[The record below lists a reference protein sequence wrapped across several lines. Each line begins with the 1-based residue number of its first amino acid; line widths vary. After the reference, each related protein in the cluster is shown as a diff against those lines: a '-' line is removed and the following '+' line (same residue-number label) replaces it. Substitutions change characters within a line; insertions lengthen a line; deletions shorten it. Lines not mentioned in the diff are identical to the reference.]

1 MNNWVEIVV
10 SVLSGLAVCIPLVV
24 QLVNSVRAAVQ
35 EKNWAKLMEMVLE
48 MMEQAEKMFK
58 TGVDRKAWVMAGVES
73 AALSCNYNYDAAA
86 KEKVSE
92 MIDSICKAA
101 KVVN

>member
-1 MNNWVEIVV
+1 MNNWVEIIV
-10 SVLSGLAVCIPLVV
+10 SILSGLAVCIPLVV

-58 TGVDRKAWVMAGVES
+58 TGADRKSWVMAGVES
-73 AALSCNYNYDAAA
+73 AALICNYNYDAAA
-86 KEKVSE
+86 KEKVSA
-92 MIDSICKAA
+92 MIDSICAAA

>member
-58 TGVDRKAWVMAGVES
+58 TGADRKAWVMAGVES

>member
-1 MNNWVEIVV
+1 MNNWVEIIV
-10 SVLSGLAVCIPLVV
+10 SILSGLAVCIPLVV

-58 TGVDRKAWVMAGVES
+58 TGADRKAWVMAGVES

-92 MIDSICKAA
+92 MIDSICAAA

>member
-1 MNNWVEIVV
+1 MNWVDIVL
-10 SVLSGLAVCIPLVV
+10 SILSGLAVCIPLAV
-24 QLVNSVRAAVQ
+24 QLVKAVRAAAK

-58 TGVDRKAWVMAGVES
+58 TGADRKAWVMAGVES

-86 KEKVSE
+86 KEKVSK
-92 MIDSICKAA
+92 MIDSICAAA

>member
-1 MNNWVEIVV
+1 MNNWVEIIV
-10 SVLSGLAVCIPLVV
+10 SILSGLAVCIPLVV

-58 TGVDRKAWVMAGVES
+58 TGADRKAWVMAGVES

-92 MIDSICKAA
+92 MIDSICVTA

>member
-1 MNNWVEIVV
+1 MNNWLEIVV

-58 TGVDRKAWVMAGVES
+58 TGADRKAWVMAGVES